1 MQPSERRLDSS
12 ESRHDVQLRLTSREK
27 TDAVLRLLKGES
39 LQALS
44 QEIGVSAT
52 RIDRWKGS
60 FVAAGTAELA
70 RRKDVSSKSW
80 VTKNLGVIRQWSWL
94 LFALIA
100 VISILVMLKERSGL
114 E

>member
-1 MQPSERRLDSS
+1 MQSSERPLDSS
-12 ESRHDVQLRLTSREK
+12 ESRHDVHVRLTSREK

-39 LQALS
+39 LQAVS
-44 QEIGVSAT
+44 QEIGVSVA
-52 RIDRWKGS
+52 RIERWKGS
-60 FVAAGTAELA
+60 FVAAGTAELG
-70 RRKDVSSKSW
+70 RRRDVSSKSW

-100 VISILVMLKERSGL
+100 VISILVLLKERSGQ

>member
-1 MQPSERRLDSS
+1 MQSSERPLDSS
-12 ESRHDVQLRLTSREK
+12 ESRHDVHLRLTSREK

-39 LQALS
+39 DQTVS
-44 QEIGVSAT
+44 QEIGVSVA
-52 RIDRWKGS
+52 RIERWKGS

-70 RRKDVSSKSW
+70 KRKDISSESW

-100 VISILVMLKERSGL
+100 VISILVMLMGRSGQ